1 MQTIFYMSIEALRGA
16 IDWKHELSKVSEQRR
31 AKVLRCKSDGDRR
44 RSLAAGLL
52 QRFGE
57 EKLTES
63 ERRYSNVTHSG
74 DYAAVAFSCD
84 PVGVDLELISRFADG
99 QGMIGA
105 RQLKKMAGVARKAFS
120 AEEKTAFE
128 NLLAQ
133 QEAGVGQLP
142 GERPV
147 DFFLRTWTRKEAYAK
162 QIGRGIAMDLAS
174 IDTMDDKNFHSVL
187 LEESFW
193 LSVSPRGE
201 KTVIEKISF
210 DCLKKPKMVR

>member
-16 IDWKHELSKVSEQRR
+16 IDWEHELSKVSEQRR
-31 AKVLRCKSDGDRR
+31 AKVLRCKSDEDRR

-57 EKLTES
+57 ENLTEN

-84 PVGVDLELISRFADG
+84 PVGVDLELASRFADG
-99 QGMIGA
+99 QGVIGA

-120 AEEKTAFE
+120 AEEKAAFE

-162 QIGRGIAMDLAS
+162 QIGRGIAMDLTS
-174 IDTMDDKNFHSVL
+174 IDTMEDECFQSVL
-187 LEESFW
+187 LEDAFW

-201 KTVIEKISF
+201 KTEIEKISF